1 MKTAK
6 RAWAFMFDVVGDA
19 KTVDGWRAAAVHI
32 LALCLMAAAF
42 YPAAK
47 VCLLV
52 MPFIEESVIAI
63 SLYRTAGIILLT
75 CAILAPTIYAAI
87 FRLRAGRGLGGALA
101 ATAIYSP
108 IFGLALSVSFAA
120 SALLFGEAHSAFSM
134 SWIAGSIPFALILGP
149 AASALTALAYR
160 MGKAPA
166 PPPAITARRFYAPIE
181 ITISIA
187 ALGCILS
194 VPILSD

>member
-6 RAWAFMFDVVGDA
+6 RAWAFMFDIVGDA
-19 KTVDGWRAAAVHI
+19 KTADGWRAAAVHI
-32 LALCLMAAAF
+32 FALCLIAAAF

-52 MPFIEESVIAI
+52 MPFIKESVIAI
-63 SLYRTAGIILLT
+63 SLYRTAGIILLA

-87 FRLRAGRGLGGALA
+87 FRLRAGRGWGGALA
-101 ATAIYSP
+101 ATTIYSP

-120 SALLFGEAHSAFSM
+120 AALLFGEADSAFSM
-134 SWIAGSIPFALILGP
+134 SWIAGSIPFALVLGP

-166 PPPAITARRFYAPIE
+166 PPPAITASRFYAPIE

-187 ALGCILS
+187 ALVCILS
-194 VPILSD
+194 VPILAD